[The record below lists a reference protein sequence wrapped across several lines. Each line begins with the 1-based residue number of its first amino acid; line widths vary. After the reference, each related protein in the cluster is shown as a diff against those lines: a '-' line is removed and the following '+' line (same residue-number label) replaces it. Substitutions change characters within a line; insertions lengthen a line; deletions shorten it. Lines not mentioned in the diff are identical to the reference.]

1 MSDYRLEYKL
11 SELEKGVI
19 DLKKGVDS
27 IKDRVYSTDQ
37 LWDNSDIIRNWHVS
51 QRTLAGWRAQKLIN
65 YMKVGKKIYF
75 TKEDR
80 EDFINKYHVVRMK
93 QNQNGENN

>member
-27 IKDRVYSTDQ
+27 IKDRVCSTDQ

-80 EDFINKYHVVRMK
+80 EDFINKYHVVSMK